1 MTILRVLLSII
12 KIFGAILKT
21 SFMSK
26 KKIELENQLL
36 KTQLAHFQRRMK
48 DGKIPKYPV
57 DDKIRIHLA
66 CLCELFNDLKS
77 SLVLVTPETVK
88 RWHTRLFKF
97 FWRKKSEG
105 GRPKISKDT
114 IAMIKR
120 IHKENPLLSPEKIHE
135 MLVALN
141 IMDAPSPNTIAKY
154 IPKMRKPPTEKQ
166 RQSWRT
172 FLHNHRKN
180 IWSMDF
186 ATVTTLLF
194 KVYHILFIVSH
205 DRRKIEHFAV
215 IENPNANWMEQ
226 QIRNATPYG
235 KQPRHLIHDNASVF
249 KEKHFQKFLKDLN
262 IKSKSIAPHSPW
274 QNGVTERPIGTVR
287 RGLLDHVIPFNQRH
301 LECLLKEYVDYYNNH
316 RTHQALD
323 CDTPEGIIQPKKS
336 LISDT
341 KLISKPVLGGL
352 YHYYEKVA

>member
-1 MTILRVLLSII
+1 LVILRVLLSAVKIVGGII
-12 KIFGAILKT
+12 KT
-21 SFMSK
+21 SFMSNK
-26 KKIELENQLL
+26 KKDL
-36 KTQLAHFQRRMK
+36 KIQSLQAQLAHFQRLTK
-48 DGKIPKYPV
+48 EGKIPKSPI
-57 DDKIRIHLA
+57 DDKTRIHLA
-66 CLCELFNDLKS
+66 CLKEIFTDLKS

-88 RWHTRLFKF
+88 GWHTRLFKF

-105 GRPKISKDT
+105 GRPKISKEA

-135 MLVALN
+135 MLITLN

-154 IPKMRKPPTEKQ
+154 IPKTRKPPTEKQ

-186 ATVTTLLF
+186 AVVTTLLF
-194 KVYHILFIVSH
+194 KVYNVLFIVSH

-215 IENPNANWMEQ
+215 VENPNADWMQQ

-235 KQPRHLIHDNASVF
+235 KQPKYLIHDNSSVF
-249 KEKHFQKFLKDLN
+249 KEKHFQKFLSGMD
-262 IKSKSIAPHSPW
+262 IKSKSITPQSPW
-274 QNGVTERPIGTVR
+274 QNGVAERLRGTVR
-287 RGLLDHVIPFNQRH
+287 QRLLDHVIPFNQRH
-301 LECLLKEYVDYYNNH
+301 LECLLKEYVYYYNNH

-323 CDTPEGIIQPKKS
+323 GDTPEGIIQPKKS

-352 YHYYEKVA
+352 YHYYEKAA